1 MSSNH
6 MSLQF
11 ENQKQDVVIKNWNDN
26 DKLEDIVKNEYKKKN
41 KIQYIQKSIE
51 ILEKNQLHF
60 LEDWKSL
67 SKEQK
72 NKYPDGLKVML
83 DEAVNSKKKQKK
95 NCKCCRNCCSCI
107 CCKNLKNFLY
117 NYFEIIY
124 RWTLNEII
132 KILKS

>member
-1 MSSNH
+1 

-11 ENQKQDVVIKNWNDN
+11 ENQKQDVVIIKYWNDN
-26 DKLEDIVKNEYKKKN
+26 DKLEDIVKNEYIKKN

-60 LEDWKSL
+60 LEDWKSR

-83 DEAVNSKKKQKK
+83 DEVVNSKKKQKK
-95 NCKCCRNCCSCI
+95 NCKCCRNYCSCI
-107 CCKNLKNFLY
+107 CCKNLKNFLN